1 MFTAVSEIVCVMYV
15 VILIVR
21 VSLFWKMCFTRG
33 VPGSLSIIIFL

>member
-21 VSLFWKMCFTRG
+21 VSLFWKMCFMRG